1 MYKYVLTVKDMLQL
15 KSGRAMQEVP
25 DMPASDLRG
34 AKEMKVTDLEV
45 LQDYMSVEEREAL

>member
-15 KSGRAMQEVP
+15 KSGKAMQEFKE
-25 DMPASDLRG
+25 MPISDLKS

-45 LQDYMSVEEREAL
+45 L